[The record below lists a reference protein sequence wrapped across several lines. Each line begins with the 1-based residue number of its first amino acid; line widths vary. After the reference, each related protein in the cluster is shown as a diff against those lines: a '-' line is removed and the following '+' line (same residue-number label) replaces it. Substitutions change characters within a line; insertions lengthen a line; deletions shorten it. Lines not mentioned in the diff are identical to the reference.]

1 MTGVARNSLKDS
13 TVSSKIGYV
22 RACVRAYVAA
32 AGPLPRSPVK
42 KKQETAMGFRWQ
54 YCVVQEL
61 LDPEYLGRSMGG
73 HHWAV
78 HTECS
83 ATEASRD

>member
-42 KKQETAMGFRWQ
+42 KNKRQQWVFDGSIAL
-54 YCVVQEL
+54 CKN
-61 LDPEYLGRSMGG
+61 S
-73 HHWAV
+73 
-78 HTECS
+78 
-83 ATEASRD
+83 